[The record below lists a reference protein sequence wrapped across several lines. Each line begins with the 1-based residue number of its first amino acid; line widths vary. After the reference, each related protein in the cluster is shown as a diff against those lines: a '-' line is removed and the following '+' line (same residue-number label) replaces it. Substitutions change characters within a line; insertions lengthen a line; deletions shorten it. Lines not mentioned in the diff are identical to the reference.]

1 MNSRNENIR
10 IQKGI
15 VIIAILLFVLKIA
28 AWYLTGSVAILTDA
42 LESIVNV
49 ISGFIGLSSL
59 MIAARPKDHS
69 HPYGHGKVE
78 FISAGAEGTMIL
90 IAGLYIIRES
100 VRSLWHPPEL
110 SQLSTGIVIVGISAV
125 VNFGTGYWAYRTGK
139 RNHSPALMASGR
151 HLQTDT
157 YTTIGI
163 IAGLLLVQWTDLIW
177 MDAVTALIVALLIIR
192 MGWTIIRKAIA
203 GIMDESDEQ
212 LLKELV
218 AYLQA
223 NRDPNWVDLHNLRI
237 VKYGSVLHVDCH
249 LTVPWYFTV
258 KEGHTETEKLE
269 ELIHQEFG
277 ERIELNIHTD
287 YCHDFSC
294 PLCAIE
300 ECEVR
305 QHPFKERKEWTVTNV
320 VSVKKHRLSKD

>member
-1 MNSRNENIR
+1 LI
-10 IQKGI
+10 
-15 VIIAILLFVLKIA
+15 
-28 AWYLTGSVAILTDA
+28 
-42 LESIVNV
+42 
-49 ISGFIGLSSL
+49 
-59 MIAARPKDHS
+59 IAARPKDHS

-90 IAGLYIIRES
+90 IAGLYIIWES
-100 VRSLWHPPEL
+100 VRSFWYPPEL
-110 SQLSTGIVIVGISAV
+110 AQLNTGIVIVGISAI

-177 MDAVTALIVALLIIR
+177 MDAVTALIVAFLIIR
-192 MGWTIIRKAIA
+192 MGWAIIRKAIA

-212 LLKELV
+212 LLEELV

-223 NRDPNWVDLHNLRI
+223 NRDQNWVDLHNLRI

-269 ELIHQEFG
+269 ELIHKEFG

-300 ECEVR
+300 DCQVR
-305 QHPFKERKEWTVTNV
+305 KHAFREHKKWTVANV
-320 VSVKKHRLSKD
+320 VSVKKHRLSKE